1 MARFE
6 KWEGA
11 WNNNDAA
18 AWIALL
24 HEDYQ
29 FKFHSNGRVMRKSE
43 MIPEMMTGVIKNE
56 SVKNRRCLCEND
68 DMCVIHQRNDF
79 ETGDKEA
86 LMLVTLKKVGLFW
99 RTETGPTLLNQPL
112 KRV

>member
-1 MARFE
+1 MVCFE
-6 KWEGA
+6 KWEEA

-29 FKFHSNGRVMRKSE
+29 FKIHSNGKVMKKSD
-43 MIPEMMTGVIKNE
+43 MTPEMMTGVMRNE
-56 SVKNRRCLCEND
+56 SVANRRCLFENND
-68 DMCVIHQRNDF
+68 SCVIHQCNDF

-86 LMLVTLKKVGLFW
+86 LMLVTLKKDGLFW
-99 RTETGPTLLNQPL
+99 RTETGATPL
-112 KRV
+112 K